1 MMVYISNIAVEH
13 SKMGNLNNP
22 KGVTHI
28 YMYITIY
35 IYDYIYIYTSNLL
48 YKATVHA
55 AVLPRD
61 DLMLVQEGINRT
73 NMCEQFAIYGFLFEI
88 RDPQVTIGFSTKMV
102 VSDLNDLGV
111 PA

>member
-28 YMYITIY
+28 YIY
-35 IYDYIYIYTSNLL
+35 RTIYIYTSNLL

-61 DLMLVQEGINRT
+61 DLMLVQVGINRT
-73 NMCEQFAIYGFLFEI
+73 NMCEQFAIYGFFFEM